1 MKKNLT
7 LALAL
12 ALAVSAP
19 AAFAQAAAKAAAPA
33 AAPGTRAA
41 AKETLAIDAAASK
54 VAWTGRKIT
63 NKHEG
68 GFKTFGGTIDLVEGN
83 SEASGVT
90 VEIDVTSLF
99 TDSDR
104 LAGHLKSPDFFDAA
118 NFPKATF
125 TSAKIRPA
133 TADPSKATHIVTGTL
148 EIRGQKKP
156 VSFPAT
162 ITVDKTSV
170 TATASFKINRKD
182 YGMAYTGKADDLIA
196 DDVDVTFNVVA
207 PRKKA

>member
-19 AAFAQAAAKAAAPA
+19 AAFAQAAAKAAA
-33 AAPGTRAA
+33 APSA

-148 EIRGQKKP
+148 ELRGQKKP
-156 VSFPAT
+156 ISFPAT

>member
-7 LALAL
+7 FALAL

-19 AAFAQAAAKAAAPA
+19 TAFAQAAAKAAAP
-33 AAPGTRAA
+33 A

-68 GFKTFGGTIDLVEGN
+68 GFKTFSGTIDLVEGN
-83 SEASGVT
+83 SEASAVT
-90 VEIDVTSLF
+90 VEIDVNSIF

-104 LAGHLKSPDFFDAA
+104 LVGHLKSPDFFDAA

-156 VSFPAT
+156 VSFPAM
-162 ITVDKTSV
+162 ITVDKSSV
-170 TATASFKINRKD
+170 TATATFKINRKD
-182 YGMAYTGKADDLIA
+182 YGMAYAGKADDLIA

>member
-7 LALAL
+7 LALAM
-12 ALAVSAP
+12 ALSLSAP

-33 AAPGTRAA
+33 AA
-41 AKETLAIDAAASK
+41 KETIAIDAAASK
-54 VAWTGRKIT
+54 VTWTGRKIT

-68 GFKTFGGTIDLVEGN
+68 GFKTFNGSIDLVEGN
-83 SEASGVT
+83 SEASSVT
-90 VEIDVTSLF
+90 VEIDATSLF
-99 TDSDR
+99 TDGDR
-104 LAGHLKSPDFFDAA
+104 LAGHLKSPDFFDVA
-118 NFPKATF
+118 NFPKVTF
-125 TSAKIRPA
+125 ASAKIRPA

-148 EIRGQKKP
+148 EIRGQKRN

-170 TATASFKINRKD
+170 SAKASFKINRKD
-182 YGMAYTGKADDLIA
+182 FGMAYAGKADDLIA
-196 DDVDVTFNVVA
+196 DDVDVAFDVVA